1 MTKVLIGGVPY
12 GTNNIGDEA
21 ILAGIVGQLRRMRE
35 GLDITVITTSPEKT
49 AEKLNVRGVP
59 LSWDE
64 KTKQPLWDDKVK
76 AAHHNTD
83 VYIHG
88 GATGLHDYPVYMC
101 TGLRTSQRLGKK
113 TVIYG
118 TGGGPYRHRF
128 YDGRKTRLLGRASK
142 ITLGL
147 VDFRRI
153 AEGIMTGTIRAE
165 IVRRLRAAD
174 LILLRDDETRKTMMG
189 YGLPGDILHVV
200 GDAATT
206 VEPAKGEGATR
217 IARENGLESI
227 SRPLVA
233 VCIASQKIVKDLEAV
248 SKVCDHIVE
257 NHGADIVFFPM
268 NPFTDTEVGV
278 RIRSGMSKKDSA
290 HVLKETYYEPEEVMA
305 FLPGLSLII
314 SSRLHLIILGAVTGV
329 PSVGIGRG
337 SGKVKTFLGKF
348 GIEPAGDYDT
358 VNYESLETRVDDI
371 WSRRDE
377 LKPVILAAI
386 KKDQDR
392 FREVSGKIKDVF
404 DALDT

>member
-35 GLDITVITTSPEKT
+35 DLDITVVTTSPEKT

-64 KTKQPLWDDKVK
+64 KTEQPLWDQAAI
-76 AAHHNTD
+76 AAHRNTD

-101 TGLRTSQRLGKK
+101 TGLRISQRLGKK

-118 TGGGPYRHRF
+118 TGGGSYTHRF
-128 YDGRKTRLLGRASK
+128 YEGRKARLLGRASK
-142 ITLGL
+142 LTLGL
-147 VDFRRI
+147 VNFRKI
-153 AEGIMTGTIRAE
+153 AEGITTGTIRAE

-174 LILLRDDETRKTMMG
+174 LILLRDEETRKTIMS

-217 IARENGLESI
+217 IARENGLENI

-233 VCIASQKIVKDLEAV
+233 VCIASQKIVKDLKAV
-248 SKVCDHIVE
+248 SKACDHIVE

-278 RIRSGMSKKDSA
+278 RIRKGMSKKKNA
-290 HVLKETYYEPEEVMA
+290 HVIKETYYEPEEVMA

-314 SSRLHLIILGAVTGV
+314 SSRLHLIILGAVMGV

-337 SGKVKTFLGKF
+337 SGKVRTFLGKF
-348 GIEPAGDYDT
+348 GVEPAGDFDT
-358 VNYESLETRVDDI
+358 VNFEALKTRVDDI
-371 WSRRDE
+371 WSRREE

-386 KKDQDR
+386 GKEQDH
-392 FREVSGKIKDVF
+392 FREVSGKILAVF
-404 DALDT
+404 DTLK